1 MPDSLA
7 PGPFF
12 AVGVWRSGTSLLYAL
27 LNQHPQIALLY
38 EGDLPLLGP
47 FFRAPGGRAHWSERW
62 EFWGGALHRHQLD
75 SASFSEG
82 LDEEIGATRAIY
94 RQFAERKGARIWGD
108 KSPTY
113 YVELLRLA
121 EAFPDARFLV
131 IWRGPE
137 GILRSIRR
145 AADKSHWFRKRG
157 MVLRALMGCRE
168 MKRQC
173 DELRRRGIAVHEI
186 HYEELVRDP
195 EPVMRSI
202 CDYLEIAYDPA
213 MTSLAG
219 ADRSAIADGEHHA
232 MVRSGRV
239 AADDQQR
246 EVLAPALRAKAHRY
260 MNLWRQETG
269 GDWPRYP
276 QAADAAAGLP
286 SFMERGADRLRY
298 TLFRT
303 FDRLVLLLYSV
314 APLGLLQRYRDWSRR
329 EVRSGT
335 AGGDR

>member
-47 FFRAPGGRAHWSERW
+47 FFRAPGGRVHWPDRW

-75 SASFSEG
+75 STSFPPN
-82 LDEEIGATRAIY
+82 LDEEIGATRAVY
-94 RQFAERKGARIWGD
+94 RQFAARKGASIWGD

-113 YVELLRLA
+113 YAELLRLTRG
-121 EAFPDARFLV
+121 FPDARFLV
-131 IWRGPE
+131 IWRSPE

-145 AADKSHWFRKRG
+145 ASDKSHWFRKRG
-157 MVLRALMGCRE
+157 MSLRALMGCRE

-173 DELRRRGIAVHEI
+173 DELRRRGVAVHEI
-186 HYEELVRDP
+186 QYEELVQDL

-202 CDYLEIAYDPA
+202 CGFLGIPYDPA
-213 MTSLAG
+213 MTSLAD

-232 MVRSGRV
+232 MVRSERVVATETADGRQ
-239 AADDQQR
+239 ADI
-246 EVLAPALRAKAHRY
+246 LAPALRAKARRY
-260 MNLWRQETG
+260 VNRWRQETH

-276 QAADAAAGLP
+276 QAADTTAGMPGLI
-286 SFMERGADRLRY
+286 ERVKDRVLYRGY
-298 TLFRT
+298 RV

-314 APLGLLQRYRDWSRR
+314 APIALLQRYRDWSRR
-329 EVRSGT
+329 GLRER
-335 AGGDR
+335 

>member
-47 FFRAPGGRAHWSERW
+47 FFRAPGGRAHWPERW
-62 EFWGGALHRHQLD
+62 DFWGGAVQRHQLD
-75 SASFSEG
+75 RTSFPPN

-94 RQFAERKGARIWGD
+94 RQFAARKGARIWGD

-113 YVELLRLA
+113 YTELLRLA
-121 EAFPDARFLV
+121 AAFPDARFLI

-137 GILRSIRR
+137 GILRSIQR

-157 MVLRALMGCRE
+157 MALRALLGCRE

-173 DELRRRGIAVHEI
+173 DELRRRGLPVHEI
-186 HYEELVRDP
+186 HYEELVRNP
-195 EPVMRSI
+195 EPLMRSI
-202 CDYLEIAYDPA
+202 CGFLEIPFDPS
-213 MTSLAG
+213 MTSLAN
-219 ADRSAIADGEHHA
+219 ADRSAIADGDHHA
-232 MVRSGRV
+232 MVRSERV
-239 AADDQQR
+239 VADDQR
-246 EVLAPALRAKAHRY
+246 PDILAPALRAKARRY
-260 MNLWRQETG
+260 VNLWRRQTH

-276 QAADAAAGLP
+276 QPADATASTPGLI
-286 SFMERGADRLRY
+286 ERMTDRVLYR
-298 TLFRT
+298 LCRG

-314 APLGLLQRYRDWSRR
+314 APIALLQRYRDWSRR
-329 EVRSGT
+329 GLR
-335 AGGDR
+335 GGAVADG